1 MSEHA
6 LTADEAPVERL
17 HPLAL
22 LSGIGRAVRNVVG
35 GIAAG
40 GFLAVQ
46 GRLGIALMIFAG
58 IAVVTLGGLF
68 LHWRRFSFRV
78 GSDAIR
84 IDSGIISR
92 NQRTIPFDR
101 VADVSIEQGP
111 LQRLFRIARVT
122 LETGGSGA
130 GKEEGVLDGIALT
143 RAETLRKH
151 VRTMRLGVGRA
162 GMGGTG
168 VAADVT
174 AEPEAPPLFA
184 MDLRRVLTLG
194 LFNFSL
200 ALFAGLFGL
209 SQTIGDA
216 LGIDPFKR
224 RFWTPILE
232 QSGLGEWLLAHRVG
246 LAISGLAVLVVAGIA
261 TGTIRTLLRE
271 FGFRLDRTGNGFR
284 RRRGLLTK
292 TDVSLPARRIQAGL
306 VATGPIRN
314 HFGWRAFKVLSLAGE
329 GGGQPGEKARDNH
342 VLAPLATDGE
352 IAGIASHI
360 GLAMPGADTAW
371 RPVSRGHVTSFLAV
385 VGPLMLAAALAGL
398 LFLAAL
404 NAPAQPYAGPPLIA
418 LGGFVALGLL
428 RWFEWRHTAYALESG
443 RLLVRTGW
451 WCRRTFLIPLRNV
464 QSVTLKESS
473 LSRRFGIASLVVDVA
488 GGRSGGQ
495 IVPSLPRDIASLLH
509 RDLLSAQ
516 P

>member
-1 MSEHA
+1 MSEA
-6 LTADEAPVERL
+6 APTADQAPVERL

-46 GRLGIALMIFAG
+46 GRLGVALMIFAG
-58 IAVVTLGGLF
+58 IAVMTLGGLF

-84 IDSGIISR
+84 IDSGILSR

-111 LQRLFRIARVT
+111 LQRLFGIARVT

-143 RAETLRKH
+143 RAEALREH
-151 VRTMRLGVGRA
+151 VRTMRLGVR
-162 GMGGTG
+162 
-168 VAADVT
+168 AADAPAVADVA
-174 AEPEAPPLFA
+174 AEPETPPVFA

-224 RFWTPILE
+224 RFWEPILE
-232 QSGLGEWLLAHRVG
+232 QSGLGDWLLAHRIG
-246 LAISGLAVLVVAGIA
+246 LAISGLAVLVVAGVA
-261 TGTIRTLLRE
+261 TGVVRTVLRDY
-271 FGFRLDRTGNGFR
+271 GFRLDRTGNGFR
-284 RRRGLLTK
+284 RRRGLLTR
-292 TDVSLPARRIQAGL
+292 TDVSLPRRRIQAGL
-306 VATGPIRN
+306 IATGPIRDR
-314 HFGWRAFKVLSLAGE
+314 FGWRAFKVLSLAGE
-329 GGGQPGEKARDNH
+329 GGGGEGGEKRRDDH
-342 VLAPLATDGE
+342 VLAPLATDAE
-352 IAGIASHI
+352 IAPIAADI
-360 GLAMPGADTAW
+360 GLTVPDEATRW
-371 RPVSRGHVTSFLAV
+371 QPVSRGHVTSFL
-385 VGPLMLAAALAGL
+385 LALAPPMLLIAIAGGL
-398 LFLAAL
+398 LPFLL
-404 NAPAQPYAGPPLIA
+404 DDSPDTVLLAPALAV
-418 LGGFVALGLL
+418 GGFGVLGLL
-428 RWFEWRHTAYALESG
+428 RWFEWRHTAYALEAE
-443 RLLVRTGW
+443 RLILRTGW
-451 WCRRTFLIPLRNV
+451 WCRRTLLIPLRNV
-464 QSVTLKESS
+464 QSVTLRESS
-473 LSRRFGIASLVVDVA
+473 LSRRFGIASLAVDVA

-495 IVPSLPRDIASLLH
+495 ILPSLPRDIASHLH